1 MKVVLDTNVLVS
13 GTFWDGDSRKILGL
27 LDEKVIVGVLSQEI
41 IDEYRAVL
49 IRDDIVDKII
59 NKNLIASRVVERII
73 STSIIVKPKNQLFVV
88 KDDPKDNKVIECAV
102 AAEADYIITKDRDL
116 LRMKKFESITIIT
129 PEEFLKRLGK

>member
-13 GTFWDGDSRKILGL
+13 GTFWDGDSRKILRL
-27 LDEKVIVGVLSQEI
+27 LDQKEIVCILSQEI

-49 IRDDIVDKII
+49 IRDDIVDKIV

-73 STSIIVKPKNQLFVV
+73 SASIIVKPKNQLFVV
-88 KDDPKDNKVIECAV
+88 KDDSEDNKIVECAI
-102 AAEADYIITKDRDL
+102 AAQADYIITKDQDL

>member
-13 GTFWDGDSRKILGL
+13 GTFWDGDSRKILRL
-27 LDEKVIVGVLSQEI
+27 LDQKEIVCILSQEI

-49 IRDDIVDKII
+49 IRDDIVDKIV

-73 STSIIVKPKNQLFVV
+73 SASIIVKPKNQLFVV
-88 KDDPKDNKVIECAV
+88 KDDSEDNKIVECAI
-102 AAEADYIITKDRDL
+102 AAQADYIITKDQDL
-116 LRMKKFESITIIT
+116 LRLKKFESIMIIT